1 MFSHPCGAERGIV
14 FILADC
20 AGQVASS
27 GGKLPPTIQLR
38 RRGASRPHQAFVR
51 FQRAFPLIQLK
62 PNATLLRT

>member
-20 AGQVASS
+20 AGQVDS
-27 GGKLPPTIQLR
+27 
-38 RRGASRPHQAFVR
+38 FVR

-62 PNATLLRT
+62 PNATLFRT